1 MSWTEAAGRSQ
12 YYVEALYRT
21 PSVMATIVLGTVL
34 ALLVAGAAHH
44 RRALVAST
52 GTALAVVLGVTVVP
66 SGGWDHLA
74 LETGALRSI
83 AVNVAP
89 QAGDL
94 TAWTQTGDGPLNV
107 LLFVPLGCCLALL
120 LRHPVAAAA
129 AASTLSL
136 AIECYQAS
144 LTTRVGAFPDV
155 VANSLG
161 AVIGAGLAAVL
172 LVIGDRLVSAV
183 RPPAGSPRSP
193 ASAGSRRAPA

>member
-12 YYVEALYRT
+12 SYVENLYRT
-21 PSVMATIVLGTVL
+21 PSVMETIVLGTVL
-34 ALLVAGAAHH
+34 ALLVAGVARQ
-44 RRALVAST
+44 RRVLVALT
-52 GTALAVVLGVTVVP
+52 GTSLAVVLGVTVVP
-66 SGGWDHLA
+66 SGGWANLA

-89 QAGDL
+89 GPGDL
-94 TAWTQTGDGPLNV
+94 TAWTQNGDGPLNV

-129 AASTLSL
+129 AASALSL

-161 AVIGAGLAAVL
+161 ALIGATAAGLALAL
-172 LVIGDRLVSAV
+172 
-183 RPPAGSPRSP
+183 AGS
-193 ASAGSRRAPA
+193 AGRAERRGLAAGPSGPGRR